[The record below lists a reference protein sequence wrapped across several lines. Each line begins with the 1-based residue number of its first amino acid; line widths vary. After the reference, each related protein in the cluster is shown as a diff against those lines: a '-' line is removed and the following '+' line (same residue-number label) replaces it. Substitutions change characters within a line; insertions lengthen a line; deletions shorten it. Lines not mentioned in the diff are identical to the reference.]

1 MKFKGWTRIKS
12 RDGDIV
18 SKLDGLMGGWIE
30 DCDSVGWREVIENL
44 VDDGA
49 RDEDISDC
57 VCGSKL
63 VAADG
68 VLLRIVR
75 KGGRKRGEDKDGG
88 QQRCTKRSHPK
99 QLMSV
104 VN

>member
-1 MKFKGWTRIKS
+1 MEFEDWARING

-18 SKLDGLMGGWIE
+18 SKLDGLMGGWIGDR
-30 DCDSVGWREVIENL
+30 DCVGWNEVIENL

-63 VAADG
+63 VVAYG
-68 VLLRIVR
+68 MLFRVVW
-75 KGGRKRGEDKDGG
+75 KGGRKRREGKDGG
-88 QQRCTKRSHPK
+88 Q
-99 QLMSV
+99 
-104 VN
+104 